1 MPAFSFCYWQPE
13 NARVAAV
20 LLVPALAV
28 NAVFVV
34 VELVSIADGLQ
45 SGVLVPSVVK
55 ASASIV

>member
-1 MPAFSFCYWQPE
+1 
-13 NARVAAV
+13 V